1 VKQTIKRIVFGLWAF
16 ICLMIIAICPV
27 NQYEW
32 MQQEEDIVLPIDNNA
47 DIYPIITFI
56 TLTPLFFFLFY
67 FILFYKIK
75 SNTERRI
82 FSIAIIG
89 LLIFWIKK
97 FFF

>member
-1 VKQTIKRIVFGLWAF
+1 
-16 ICLMIIAICPV
+16 MIIAICPI

-47 DIYPIITFI
+47 DIYPVITFI
-56 TLTPLFFFLFY
+56 TLIPLFFF
-67 FILFYKIK
+67 LFYKIK

-82 FSIAIIG
+82 FSITIIG

>member
-1 VKQTIKRIVFGLWAF
+1 MKQTIKRIVFGLWAF

-47 DIYPIITFI
+47 DIYPVITFI

-67 FILFYKIK
+67 NIK
-75 SNTERRI
+75 NNTERRI

-89 LLIFWIKK
+89 LLIFWINK